1 MSTPP
6 VYWHQG
12 MFLRPHHFQAGDRYA
27 ADQLRRAG
35 KFDVHYNWGVR
46 FIKINPDALKNFRF
60 EVDRLAAR
68 LLDGTLV
75 VAESGTDLAL
85 DPLELKREMEQ
96 LVPGKTVD
104 ILLAVPK
111 LKLGGANAG
120 KPGELSVR
128 FHVNA
133 AHEPIEDE
141 NDGKTPCLLDTRRL
155 NVRLMTTMD
164 DTTGYEVIPIAR
176 IERSV
181 KASGEPQIHEPYIP
195 PVLACDGWEPLGT
208 GVVGSVFNRVAG
220 LAKQLAKTVKEQSIR
235 FDSNNPEQR
244 KIFERLRT
252 LNEASAAFG
261 VVAQADGV
269 HPFLGYLELCRLVG
283 KLAVFGKS
291 ATLPELPVY
300 DHDDLGRCFYTVK
313 RYLDD
318 LLTED
323 FNQGYELRAFV
334 GEGLKMR
341 VKIDPDWLAPACQ
354 VLVGVE
360 SVLSTTDCVRL
371 LTGRLNMK
379 IGAQER
385 VDTIFRDGLRGLDF
399 VHDHKPPLVLP
410 TSQSLTYFRV
420 NRDVSKDEWF
430 HINQTYNLAIRLNQ
444 SLIVGA
450 MDGRHEVAI
459 QADGKTTNL
468 KFTLYVVLPSAQ
480 GS

>member
-12 MFLRPHHFQAGDRYA
+12 MFLRPHHFQAGDRYW
-27 ADQLRRAG
+27 ADQLRRAN
-35 KFDVHYNWGVR
+35 KFDVHYNWGSRVV
-46 FIKINPDALKNFRF
+46 KINPDALKNFRF
-60 EVDRLAAR
+60 EIDRLAAR
-68 LLDGTLV
+68 LRDGTLV
-75 VAESGTDLAL
+75 YAERGTDLAL
-85 DPLELKREMEQ
+85 EPLELKGEMDKLSSGET
-96 LVPGKTVD
+96 LDV
-104 ILLAVPK
+104 LLAVPM
-111 LKLGGANAG
+111 LQLGRANAG
-120 KPGELSVR
+120 KAEDSSVR
-128 FHVNA
+128 FHIDP

-155 NVRLMTTMD
+155 NVRLMTTRM
-164 DTTGYEVIPIAR
+164 DTTGYEAVPIAR
-176 IERSV
+176 LERSV
-181 KASGEPQIHEPYIP
+181 KASGEPQLHEWYIP
-195 PVLACDGWEPLGT
+195 PLLACDGWEALGQ
-208 GVVGSVFNRVAG
+208 GVIGSVFNRVAG
-220 LAKQLAKTVKEQSIR
+220 LAKQLARTVKDQNIR

-244 KIFERLRT
+244 KIFERLRA
-252 LNEASAAFG
+252 LNESCAAFG
-261 VVAQADGV
+261 VIAQADGI
-269 HPFLGYLELCRLVG
+269 HPITAYLELCRLVG

-300 DHDDLGRCFYTVK
+300 DHDDLGHCFYKVK
-313 RYLDD
+313 QFLDD

-334 GEGLKMR
+334 GDGLKMK

-399 VHDHKPPLVLP
+399 VHDHKPPPVLP
-410 TSQSLTYFRV
+410 ASASLTYFRV

-430 HINQTYNLAIRLNQ
+430 HIQQTYNLAIRLNQ
-444 SLIVGA
+444 SLIVGS
-450 MDGRHEVAI
+450 MDGRQEVAI

-468 KFTLYVVLPSAQ
+468 KFTLYVVLPAAQ